1 MIILQCIVENEKNKN
16 KRKMSFSHAATET
29 SSSYLNKIPEISSCL
44 RAAGGGAGGRNLGG
58 WEALAPLP
66 NLLSIYKVFWNFS
79 KSKFRYLL

>member
-16 KRKMSFSHAATET
+16 EMKKKTLSFSHAAAET

-58 WEALAPLP
+58 G
-66 NLLSIYKVFWNFS
+66 FS
-79 KSKFRYLL
+79 PPPQSFEYL